1 MLKDPEMISVETA
14 SVAGTVSFDETIAT
28 TTSTAPDQLIQNV
41 VVVPP
46 KLRLVTLD
54 ALLLKISKHS
64 AERTIVFSRVQ
75 IQLISILMYS
85 LETVKV

>member
-1 MLKDPEMISVETA
+1 MISVETA
-14 SVAGTVSFDETIAT
+14 SVPGTVSFDETIAT

-54 ALLLKISKHS
+54 ALLLSICKHS
-64 AERTIVFSRVQ
+64 TERTIVFFSCSDSVDFHFDVFTRDG
-75 IQLISILMYS
+75 
-85 LETVKV
+85 KV

>member
-41 VVVPP
+41 VLFHQVEVGHI
-46 KLRLVTLD
+46 RC
-54 ALLLKISKHS
+54 III
-64 AERTIVFSRVQ
+64 EN
-75 IQLISILMYS
+75 
-85 LETVKV
+85 